1 MKYKMGKVNKII
13 IGVVLLALVFGWIS
27 VARAGGNVTS
37 QIEITDLGT
46 DEMHDGKGYVDF
58 QNVVYN
64 IFLTEDEEY
73 NVSGVLRVY
82 NDETVIVSEL
92 ITLEVISFHGFA
104 VNRPDTREFD
114 IYMTEGIH
122 ELWAVFESTDTS
134 EAKYI
139 YEVVV
144 EDEKEEEEKVEE
156 VEDWLE
162 CP

>member
-1 MKYKMGKVNKII
+1 MKYKMGIVNKII
-13 IGVVLLALVFGWIS
+13 IVAAIFTAMLLLVS
-27 VARAGGNVTS
+27 LAQASGNVTPR
-37 QIEITDLGT
+37 IEITDLGI
-46 DEMHDGKGYVDF
+46 DEMRNGKGYVSF
-58 QNVVYN
+58 KNVIDN
-64 IFLTEDEEY
+64 IFLGEDEEY
-73 NVSGVLRVY
+73 NITGVLRVY
-82 NDETVIVSEL
+82 NDETVVVSEL
-92 ITLEVISFHGFA
+92 ITLEVISFHGFV

-114 IYMTEGIH
+114 IYTTEGIH

-144 EDEKEEEEKVEE
+144 EDEEEEEVEE